1 MSTIQEAAA
10 VQPSPAAAALSD
22 GYRGRHLAKRL
33 RWWDGFI
40 LALAVPI
47 YLFPD
52 LGASAVQLGVVA
64 TIAVWLLSVVMGA
77 LQTNLYVELALMF
90 PHKSGS
96 LPSYAREAYDRY
108 TPLVGPLV
116 AWGYWMG
123 WCVVLSINGLL
134 VGSYLRAAFFPGAD
148 PVLF

>member
-1 MSTIQEAAA
+1 MAA
-10 VQPSPAAAALSD
+10 VAEAEVPAPNRGDSTLSD
-22 GYRGRHLAKRL
+22 ASQGRHLAKSL

-52 LGASAVQLGVVA
+52 LGASSVQLGVLA
-64 TIAVWLLSVVMGA
+64 TIAVWLLSVIMGA
-77 LQTNLYVELALMF
+77 LQTNIYVEMALMF
-90 PHKSGS
+90 PQKSGS

-108 TPLVGPLV
+108 TPLVAPLV

-134 VGSYLRAAFFPGAD
+134 VGSYL
-148 PVLF
+148 